1 MSGRQGFALLAVLWL
16 IVALVS
22 VAGAGIAVGRAGS
35 DTSRNRVIL
44 RRAAW
49 ARDACTAILIA
60 RYSSSKPAAGIDS
73 IDLGRDV
80 WCSARV
86 DDPSA
91 RLNLNRATSAQLQI
105 LLGNDS
111 LVDALLDW
119 RDPDNTP
126 RAKGAERDFYL
137 AERRPP
143 PRNAALAS
151 IAELRQVRGF
161 EQAPD
166 DWLSARFTHRGSG
179 RINVNAAS
187 AAILASVPGLR
198 SSDAALI
205 ESWRV
210 SPSWSIRSLDE
221 LMSRLGPARVEELGS
236 GIADV
241 RSYLAFEPAE
251 LVISVEGRVG
261 ASPLRARAVL
271 TSVPLPTRLA
281 VVSQEVW

>member
-16 IVALVS
+16 IVALAV
-22 VAGAGIAVGRAGS
+22 VAGAGIAAGRVGS

-44 RRAAW
+44 RRADW
-49 ARDACTAILIA
+49 ARDACTAILTA
-60 RYSSSKPAAGIDS
+60 RYSSAKPSEGIDS

-80 WCSARV
+80 WCNARV
-86 DDPSA
+86 EDPSA
-91 RLNLNRATSAQLQI
+91 RLNLNRATSAQLHV

-126 RAKGAERDFYL
+126 RTKGAERDFYL
-137 AERRPP
+137 DQRRPL
-143 PRNAALAS
+143 PRNAPLAS
-151 IAELRQVRGF
+151 VAELRQVRGF

-179 RINVNAAS
+179 RINVNAAP
-187 AAILASVPGLR
+187 AAVLATVPGLQPG
-198 SSDAALI
+198 DAMLI

-210 SPSWSIRSLDE
+210 SPSGTIRSLDE
-221 LMSRLGPARVEELGS
+221 LMARLGPARVEELGPS
-236 GIADV
+236 MADV
-241 RSYLAFEPAE
+241 RSYLAFEPGE
-251 LVISVEGRVG
+251 LVICVEGRVG
-261 ASPLRARAVL
+261 ASPLRSRATL
-271 TSVPLPTRLA
+271 TAVPLPTRLA